1 MIAHP
6 LFLVLKEI
14 IIIIIIIPEILF
26 DTEYIAFSVFPF
38 IFRFFR
44 YKKICGQNYSHY
56 SHFFPC
62 IKNATRI
69 TTNGGINEY
78 IKC

>member
-1 MIAHP
+1 MAEIA
-6 LFLVLKEI
+6 EI
-14 IIIIIIIPEILF
+14 
-26 DTEYIAFSVFPF
+26 FSVIPF
-38 IFRFFR
+38 YFRFFR